1 MQRVVTLL
9 IVSIATATR
18 VQASPDACRDAI
30 VAAAARYD
38 QATWKVLGSCQ
49 QHHVADCDGDAR
61 TAAKIARAAAK
72 LQSSIALRCCGPD
85 RICGTGDDEALG
97 TLGWGAGFC
106 PNLDRSDCN
115 TLISG
120 PDDIAPCLTCIG
132 HTAANDLAALTSVPA
147 SSGSDALAR
156 CASAIA
162 REGTRLEARTSRA
175 LAACWA
181 GRAAGKHANACPVP
195 GDGKAAAVIAAAV
208 TRARASICKACGG
221 ADRVCGGAD
230 DIAPAILGYPDACPA
245 VSDPDGSAC
254 GGPISTL
261 SDRRELRHVRRGPS
275 RGVHRPRRGAR
286 VPSLPPRVRRTTGH
300 LRSGSRVRQ
309 RRGLSRRVLVPR
321 QRLRYDALLRRSS
334 VRRRRRVQRRSGL
347 PAVLHVRRLWPAAVR
362 VPGLRVWRGGGV
374 HRRWRPRLPRAV
386 HRGCGLSGS
395 RRRLRQFHLRLRT
408 LHQLDPL
415 PLSPQAK
422 TLAANVRTVGR
433 PPGNHVRGEEI
444 HA

>member
-30 VAAAARYD
+30 VAAAARYT

-61 TAAKIARAAAK
+61 TAAKIARAAAN

-85 RICGTGDDEALG
+85 RICRTGDDEALG
-97 TLGWGAGFC
+97 AFGWGAGFC

-147 SSGSDALAR
+147 SSGIDALAR

-162 REGTRLEARTSRA
+162 REGMRLEVRTSRA

-181 GRAAGKHANACPVP
+181 GRAAGKHGNACPVP
-195 GDGKAAAVIAAAV
+195 GDGKAAGVIAAAV
-208 TRARASICKACGG
+208 THARASICKACGG

-230 DIAPAILGYPDACPA
+230 DIPPAILGYPDACPA
-245 VSDPDGSAC
+245 VSDPDGSSC

-261 SDRRELRHVRRGPS
+261 SDLVSCVTCVAGHLAECTDHAAVPAFLPYPPECAAPPGICAAGVECVSAADCPAGYSCLDNGSGTTRYCVGPACSDDGECSGGAVCQQYCTFDGCEPRRCVCPGFGCGEAEVCIDDGGLACRELCTEDADCPGPV
-275 RGVHRPRRGAR
+275 GVCVNSTFG
-286 VPSLPPRVRRTTGH
+286 
-300 LRSGSRVRQ
+300 
-309 RRGLSRRVLVPR
+309 
-321 QRLRYDALLRRSS
+321 
-334 VRRRRRVQRRSGL
+334 SGL
-347 PAVLHVRRLWPAAVR
+347 CINSTPCR
-362 VPGLRVWRGGGV
+362 
-374 HRRWRPRLPRAV
+374 
-386 HRGCGLSGS
+386 
-395 RRRLRQFHLRLRT
+395 
-408 LHQLDPL
+408 
-415 PLSPQAK
+415 
-422 TLAANVRTVGR
+422 
-433 PPGNHVRGEEI
+433 
-444 HA
+444 